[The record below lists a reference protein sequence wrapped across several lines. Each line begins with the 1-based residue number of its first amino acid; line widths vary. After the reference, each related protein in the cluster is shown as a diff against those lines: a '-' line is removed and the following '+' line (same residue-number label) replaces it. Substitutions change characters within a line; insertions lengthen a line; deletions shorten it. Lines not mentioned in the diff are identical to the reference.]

1 MSEIE
6 NPSDQLG
13 GYTDEVISEI
23 KRQKKNNPDLDELT
37 IVLSTKAAVENM
49 KLDCIWRRLGK
60 LNENLE
66 ILGENIS
73 YLKEED

>member
-23 KRQKKNNPDLDELT
+23 KRQKKKNPDLDEST
-37 IVLSTKAAVENM
+37 IVLSTKLAIENM

-60 LNENLE
+60 L
-66 ILGENIS
+66 GENIS